1 MKVSENKV
9 QTIYRNVTIK
19 VSVDINLWVPESPT
33 PSTPTKLEDTQEYP
47 F

>member
-19 VSVDINLWVPESPT
+19 VSVDINLWVPENPN